1 MIMQKKMNNQTQA
14 ALDFQSI
21 VRNNIRM
28 ILARFS
34 QRQESFASALQLSQ
48 ASISKKLNGK
58 AEWTSADIANAAA
71 YFNLPFY
78 VLVSPTA
85 LKDYLFEEPSYRDY
99 HLVHDAPGDNP
110 QHELVGTTGGTS
122 AGAGMARYYRQPEG
136 GEENKTH
143 GAIGPRAFVMASLD
157 ADLIG
162 PGAMGSRFSARS
174 RFGCPRWDSNPHCA
188 DFEAASSTNW
198 DTGACAQLW
207 NCTT

>member
-1 MIMQKKMNNQTQA
+1 MQKKENNQTQA
-14 ALDFQSI
+14 AQDMQRI

-28 ILARFS
+28 LLARFPEKS
-34 QRQESFASALQLSQ
+34 QSDFAAALGLAQ
-48 ASISKKLNGK
+48 ASVSRKLNNK
-58 AEWTSADIANAAA
+58 AEWTSADIANAAT
-71 YFNLPFY
+71 YFSLPFY

-85 LKDYLFEEPSYRDY
+85 LKDYLFEEPAYRDY
-99 HLVHDAPGDNP
+99 HLAHDAPSDNS
-110 QHELVGTTGGTS
+110 QHELVSASGSAS

-143 GAIGPRAFVMASLD
+143 GAVGPRAFVMASLD